1 MRKQGGFQLVEKAVQ
16 AEIYEKVL
24 KNHYIEILYI
34 DFEDI
39 GKCTK
44 LHQDMKLLSDE
55 NIFPESDVQMF
66 HAV

>member
-24 KNHYIEILYI
+24 KNHYIEILSI
-34 DFEDI
+34 DCEDI